1 MIREHTFC
9 HLLSYLI
16 IALIAGFLGFGVAIE
31 GTAATIAKV
40 LCLVFVTLFVVAL
53 LFEIGGTIA
62 GRVRNLL
69 SSWAEVEIRS
79 DLQGIARV
87 AIARRTLR
95 ERT

>member
-53 LFEIGGTIA
+53 LFEIGGRSPA
-62 GRVRNLL
+62 
-69 SSWAEVEIRS
+69 IRS
-79 DLQGIARV
+79 KTRV
-87 AIARRTLR
+87 PQPILPPAEPDELPVR
-95 ERT
+95 EK